1 MLRVVGRWKGKSWL
15 ADVMR
20 PLETHGVP
28 ATTLPLESRS
38 WVAASVL
45 AACGVTP
52 WAPGQKHA
60 THPHRFESYICLWSS
75 RAVAEQGLSDSP
87 QLAEEHQ
94 HLYALFGARC
104 GASN

>member
-1 MLRVVGRWKGKSWL
+1 MRVVGRWKGKSWL

-45 AACGVTP
+45 AACGGHPMGTRPEARHTP
-52 WAPGQKHA
+52 P
-60 THPHRFESYICLWSS
+60 PL
-75 RAVAEQGLSDSP
+75 
-87 QLAEEHQ
+87 
-94 HLYALFGARC
+94 
-104 GASN
+104 